1 MREAQHQMTEP
12 TTTPPPAPPSAPP
25 PSPPPAP
32 PSTSVPSRPTG
43 ITVLAVLSAI
53 GGILGILGGV
63 ALIGLGGLGAAT
75 TGEAAFFGLGAVFGI
90 LALAT
95 GIASLAFAYGAW
107 TLQPW
112 AWMLGV
118 VLQGASIVLAV
129 IAIISG
135 SDISSQ
141 IIGVAIAGIILYYLM
156 QPNIK
161 AAFGRA

>member
-12 TTTPPPAPPSAPP
+12 TITPPPAPPSAPP
-25 PSPPPAP
+25 PAP
-32 PSTSVPSRPTG
+32 VPTSGAARPTG
-43 ITVLAVLSAI
+43 ITILAVLSAI
-53 GGILGILGGV
+53 GGVLAILGGV
-63 ALIGLGGLGAAT
+63 ALIGLGGLGAAA
-75 TGEAAFFGLGAVFGI
+75 TGQAAMFGLGAVFGI
-90 LALAT
+90 LALAL

-112 AWMLGV
+112 AWTLGV
-118 VLQGASIVLAV
+118 VLQGASIVFAV
-129 IAIISG
+129 VAIIGG

-156 QPNIK
+156 QPSIK